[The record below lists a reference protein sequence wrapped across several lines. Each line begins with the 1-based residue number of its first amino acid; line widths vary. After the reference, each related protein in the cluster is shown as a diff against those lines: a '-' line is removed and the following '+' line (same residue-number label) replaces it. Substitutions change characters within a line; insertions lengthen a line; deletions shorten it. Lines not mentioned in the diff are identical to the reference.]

1 MNGAQDA
8 SPCGDGGGC
17 GSSLFD
23 DTTAALAVMEA
34 GLRDERVLSSHYQAI
49 AWGRLL
55 TPIQVPG
62 SGVRVQGPLRM
73 PPEPPIPRSAYRTR
87 VNEAAD

>member
-23 DTTAALAVMEA
+23 DTTIALAAMEA
-34 GLRDERVLSSHYQAI
+34 GLRDERVLSSHYEVI

-55 TPIQVPG
+55 TPIQVRAGARCGCPLNLR
-62 SGVRVQGPLRM
+62 SLHLHIARV
-73 PPEPPIPRSAYRTR
+73 
-87 VNEAAD
+87 